1 MKFYIIMSMIATAK
15 NKKLYWNS
23 RALSYPRPFEPSV
36 IRKTRAKIKYLRE
49 CGIDFNGKDLLDIGC
64 GSGIYALALARRCK
78 SVTGIDSSKAMLA
91 NYISEAKDKNITNAS
106 CLEEEWGKVPEEKII
121 KKFDIVLA
129 SMTAAVQTYDE
140 VMKMEKAA
148 REWCVYI
155 GWAGE
160 RHNALL
166 EKIYNHHGVK
176 YLPPPGAENI
186 TSALDRAGHRY
197 EIRFLYDAWFKIKTV
212 DDTLADLAVNIKVND
227 GIFDEEW
234 TRKFLESK
242 AVNGMVR
249 QKTRVRKAVMI
260 WKPQ

>member
-1 MKFYIIMSMIATAK
+1 MHATEY
-15 NKKLYWNS
+15 NKKIYWDS
-23 RALSYPRPFEPSV
+23 RAASYPRPFDPSI
-36 IRKTRAKIKYLRE
+36 IRKTRKRLKELRDA
-49 CGIDFNGKDLLDIGC
+49 GIVFRNKDFLDIGC
-64 GSGIYALALARRCK
+64 GSGIYSLALHHSCRT
-78 SVTGIDSSKAMLA
+78 VTGIDSSDAMLE
-91 NYISEAKDKNITNAS
+91 NFRTEAVSRHILNAS
-106 CLEEEWGKVPEEKII
+106 CINAEWGQVPESEIY

-129 SMTAAVQTYDE
+129 SMTAAVQTYEE
-140 VMKMEKAA
+140 VLKMETAA

-166 EKIYNHHGVK
+166 EKIYEHHGVQ

-212 DDTLADLAVNIKVND
+212 DDTLADLTVNIKVND
-227 GIFDEEW
+227 GVFDEEW

-249 QKTRVRKAVMI
+249 QKTRVRKAVII